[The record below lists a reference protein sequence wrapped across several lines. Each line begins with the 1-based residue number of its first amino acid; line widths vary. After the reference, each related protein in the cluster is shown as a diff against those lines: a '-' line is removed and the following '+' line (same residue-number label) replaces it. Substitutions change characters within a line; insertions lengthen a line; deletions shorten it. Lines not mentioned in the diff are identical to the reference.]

1 MRMND
6 RYEYMFMQLIT
17 RKYAE
22 TAFFNLHVINS
33 LLKILCYIQGRP
45 NFRRRY
51 FNDPGLARI
60 QRRLVNLS
68 KRGGSADNQI
78 KLQLY

>member
-6 RYEYMFMQLIT
+6 HYEYMLMRLTT
-17 RKYAE
+17 RKYVE
-22 TAFFNLHVINS
+22 TAFFNLHYINS
-33 LLKILCYIQGRP
+33 LLKVLCYLQGRP
-45 NFRRRY
+45 NFERRY
-51 FNDPGLARI
+51 FNEPGLARI

-68 KRGGSADNQI
+68 KRGGNVRKLI